1 MNSLGQFVSSF
12 HRLFHWIYFVFDIEY
27 FFTNFIR
34 GVYLTHYLRVDAP
47 IFDSIIR
54 HRNFKRMEIFFS
66 YADHDKKIIKQYW
79 KLNKKE
85 KICIT
90 HRLSR
95 NRMLEISL

>member
-34 GVYLTHYLRVDAP
+34 GVNLTHYLRVDAP

-66 YADHDKKIIKQYW
+66 YADHDKKNNKTVLEIKQERKNMHYP
-79 KLNKKE
+79 
-85 KICIT
+85 
-90 HRLSR
+90 
-95 NRMLEISL
+95 